1 MIACFVDFAK
11 AFDSLA
17 RDALLHKIVTMGITG
32 KFFDTLKNMY
42 TNTCSRV
49 KLINKLSKS
58 IDHNNGVEQGHPLS
72 PELFKMFIRDLS
84 IFLNDCSTNHDLN
97 FPYLADTLINHLLWA
112 DDLVLLALDEKSLQ
126 ELISILG
133 NFCEEWGLVI
143 NFKKTKV
150 MTFTRSGRLILHRG
164 SNVSFPTYL
173 GLLNITP
180 DLTNHK
186 CANKRGNFQI
196 HVL

>member
-1 MIACFVDFAK
+1 MDFAK

-133 NFCEEWGLVI
+133 NFCEEWGCAWSSTS
-143 NFKKTKV
+143 KKPK
-150 MTFTRSGRLILHRG
+150 
-164 SNVSFPTYL
+164 
-173 GLLNITP
+173 
-180 DLTNHK
+180 
-186 CANKRGNFQI
+186 
-196 HVL
+196 